1 MPMPAPA
8 AWPPTAQHLVL
19 DVQKTPSRKLT
30 RPTDAA
36 AVAGAAPRSISGSGT
51 VRTCAGVGAAD
62 ANAACAPTAGPP
74 GASAVAAMRARAP
87 VAARASIPVRD
98 LLHQAT
104 ARGHTIRSFIYPP
117 EVGNERVERP
127 HGSLQVPRSAELPAR
142 GRNTP
147 FCARPERGINTYT
160 EPFPSWLCFA
170 YLQYVDGLSELPGAP
185 GGGRSRPA
193 RGPVPLHR
201 ARTAISRPDSRRQAL
216 RGFRRACPLA
226 GRRPAHDRAD
236 RNPLTLRN
244 RPDRRPPSP
253 DLSQSSTVC
262 RTV

>member
-30 RPTDAA
+30 RPTGAA

-74 GASAVAAMRARAP
+74 GASAVAAVSARAP
-87 VAARASIPVRD
+87 AAARASIPVRD

-117 EVGNERVERP
+117 EVGNERTERP
-127 HGSLQVPRSAELPAR
+127 DDGSLQAPRSAELPAR

-147 FCARPERGINTYT
+147 F
-160 EPFPSWLCFA
+160 
-170 YLQYVDGLSELPGAP
+170 
-185 GGGRSRPA
+185 SRK
-193 RGPVPLHR
+193 
-201 ARTAISRPDSRRQAL
+201 T
-216 RGFRRACPLA
+216 
-226 GRRPAHDRAD
+226 
-236 RNPLTLRN
+236 
-244 RPDRRPPSP
+244 
-253 DLSQSSTVC
+253 
-262 RTV
+262 